1 MHGRVGYF
9 QWKPHAKLGESG
21 DSPSNT
27 LNQSKIML
35 QHLAQS
41 APLTVVGKLVDII
54 GEGGKI
60 FISPSNFAGN
70 KRIFLNLQTASGQQ
84 GNIFCSPKVS
94 EHLRK
99 KTMSVSQL
107 LGMPVVESTTKA
119 DKDGKTSVV
128 YSVTLPG
135 SELVELNVGEVRSWE
150 STPVSLEEL
159 VDL

>member
-1 MHGRVGYF
+1 
-9 QWKPHAKLGESG
+9 
-21 DSPSNT
+21 
-27 LNQSKIML
+27 ML

-41 APLTVVGKLVDII
+41 APQVVIGTLSKII

-70 KRIFLNLQTASGQQ
+70 KRIFLNLQTADGQK

-107 LGMPVVESTTKA
+107 LGMPVVESTTNK
-119 DKDGKTSVV
+119 DKDGKTSVI
-128 YSVTLPG
+128 YTVTLPG
-135 SELVELNVGEVRSWE
+135 TELVELHIGEVRSWE

>member
-1 MHGRVGYF
+1 
-9 QWKPHAKLGESG
+9 
-21 DSPSNT
+21 
-27 LNQSKIML
+27 ML

-41 APLTVVGKLVDII
+41 APQVVIGTLSKVI

-70 KRIFLNLQTASGQQ
+70 KRIFLNLQTADGQK

-107 LGMPVVESTTKA
+107 LGMPVVESTTNK
-119 DKDGKTSVV
+119 DKDGKTSVI
-128 YSVTLPG
+128 YTVTLPG
-135 SELVELNVGEVRSWE
+135 TELVELHIGEVRSWE